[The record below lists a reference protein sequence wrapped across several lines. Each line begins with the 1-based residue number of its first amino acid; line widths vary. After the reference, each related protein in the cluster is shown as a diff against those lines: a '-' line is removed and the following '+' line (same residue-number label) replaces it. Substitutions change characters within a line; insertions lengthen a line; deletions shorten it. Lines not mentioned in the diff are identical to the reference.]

1 MERTSDV
8 MATWA
13 WGLRRYAWIVVLFV
27 IGLGVLVPVVQ
38 SRSADVYH
46 AQAQVGPSGQLL
58 LPNLD
63 PLPRFAQS
71 VFDDGAVA
79 RDVRALLHL
88 PPGAS
93 VIPGKVQLRAAQD
106 NPVLVVTGRGSSPQE
121 AATVANISA
130 ASLVTEMNRYSHSV
144 GVFAVQSQAV
154 APSKPDPK
162 VISGPA
168 GVTVG
173 ALAGLVAGC
182 GLVGLILAVRRPVV
196 GAGVAQG
203 VAGVPVLGKVPLARH
218 GEPDEKA
225 RMALGALARRLLRE
239 KHEVIFVTGPVQSQA
254 DRVAAAVEAFFA
266 NVRHTRGA
274 QAHPDSA
281 HDKDSTGGLVPPEI
295 TTLDASSLETW
306 VEPPDRCSLT
316 LVVVPEGIRSSM
328 LHRLVDQHR
337 ASGAA
342 ALVLV
347 SPRHS
352 WHPRRRLRKVAVP
365 LSPIG

>member
-13 WGLRRYAWIVVLFV
+13 WGLRRYAWVVVLFV
-27 IGLGVLVPVVQ
+27 VALGVLVPLAQWGSAEVYEAQ
-38 SRSADVYH
+38 S
-46 AQAQVGPSGQLL
+46 QVGPSKQLL

-71 VFDDGAVA
+71 VFDNGAVA

-121 AATVANISA
+121 AATIAHISGGA
-130 ASLVTEMNRYSHSV
+130 LVTEMNRYSHSV

-182 GLVGLILAVRRPVV
+182 GLVGLILAVRRQVV
-196 GAGVAQG
+196 SAGVAQG
-203 VAGVPVLGKVPLARH
+203 VAGVPVLGTVPLARH
-218 GEPDEKA
+218 GAPDEKA

-239 KHEVIFVTGPVQSQA
+239 KHEVIFVTGHVQSQA
-254 DRVAAAVEAFFA
+254 DHLAAAGEAFFA
-266 NVRHTRGA
+266 NVRHSRGA
-274 QAHPDSA
+274 PAHPD
-281 HDKDSTGGLVPPEI
+281 
-295 TTLDASSLETW
+295 
-306 VEPPDRCSLT
+306 
-316 LVVVPEGIRSSM
+316 
-328 LHRLVDQHR
+328 
-337 ASGAA
+337 
-342 ALVLV
+342 
-347 SPRHS
+347 
-352 WHPRRRLRKVAVP
+352 
-365 LSPIG
+365 